1 MWRKLKN
8 QDINHSYRISKYIY
22 IYIHHHIYIYIL
34 YCLILATVIPY
45 VTSSPVSSTIFF
57 GVRYISTVISTIFSA
72 MK

>member
-22 IYIHHHIYIYIL
+22 IYTTIYIYIL